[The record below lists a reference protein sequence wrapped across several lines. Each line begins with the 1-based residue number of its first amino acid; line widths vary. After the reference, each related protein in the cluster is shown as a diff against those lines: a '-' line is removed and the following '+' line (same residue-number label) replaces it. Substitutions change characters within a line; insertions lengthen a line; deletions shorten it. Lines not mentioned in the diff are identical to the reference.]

1 MQDGERRRRTSSVS
15 WRTLGSGGLTWQRE
29 EGTARLARAVGKGV
43 ERRVDRGA
51 EWQMLGSGRRQ
62 GHARAAG
69 KTEELRYS
77 RRKTEDPDVKS
88 KKLGGLTVKHG
99 QLSHHCSNEDGP
111 KSKSV

>member
-1 MQDGERRRRTSSVS
+1 
-15 WRTLGSGGLTWQRE
+15 
-29 EGTARLARAVGKGV
+29 V

-51 EWQMLGSGRRQ
+51 ERQTLGGGRRQ
-62 GHARAAG
+62 GHARAAV
-69 KTEELRYS
+69 KIEELGDS

-88 KKLGGLTVKHG
+88 RKLGGLTVKHG